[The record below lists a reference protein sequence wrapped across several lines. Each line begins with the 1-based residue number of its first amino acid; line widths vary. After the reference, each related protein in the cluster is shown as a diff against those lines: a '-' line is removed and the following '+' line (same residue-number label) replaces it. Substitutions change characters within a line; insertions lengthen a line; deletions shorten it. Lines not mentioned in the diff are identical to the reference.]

1 MKKDIPEKEEILQVL
16 QAHGPRAMHVGELCG
31 RLEVSRGA
39 KDEIVRR
46 LVLLA
51 DENLV
56 REMPGLR
63 FRATDGA
70 KTSKRGRE
78 KAKATRGRKAQE
90 AERQDLSPAAAP
102 VIEGRLTMTR
112 QGYGFVNV
120 YDRSEEHTSELQSH

>member
-16 QAHGPRAMHVGELCG
+16 QAHSPRAMHVGALCE
-31 RLEVSRGA
+31 RLDVSRGA

-46 LVLLA
+46 LLLLA

-63 FRATDGA
+63 FRALDGA
-70 KTSKRGRE
+70 KNQKRGRE
-78 KAKATRGRKAQE
+78 QIKAGRGRGRKAKE
-90 AERQDLSPAAAP
+90 AERAELTPPERPA
-102 VIEGRLTMTR
+102 IQGRLTMTR

-120 YDRSEEHTSELQSH
+120 YDGSPDVFIPP